1 MKRELWKRLIGTGL
15 CCCMTA
21 GLLAGCGTPK
31 EDGAGASGTG
41 DAAGAGAEASGTE
54 AGGASG
60 ESGAASGDVETVTMY
75 QMQFNQNKEEAIA
88 RIENEMNKI
97 LGERYGVNID
107 LVMLSISDFATQT
120 NLALASDEVDIVSTY
135 SGFNQVMNMADNN
148 QLISLDDYFANASEE
163 MKSQFTQDELDGM
176 TFHGS
181 LYALNRKYLVGGEMR
196 FAMNEEIA
204 NELGIDAGGIKT
216 WEDIDAVLYRVHE
229 AHPDIYT
236 LVPQNNNNMAQCSW
250 FYGDDLSAGNR
261 IVTLPSGSTDEI
273 TYMYE
278 NPKFVEWCTW
288 MHKWYQD
295 GLIMP
300 DVLSNTTSGLSYVTS
315 GKAFAFFKNGDI
327 YAPSEG
333 TVEAHPVLSD
343 PRVLASG
350 YTNVGYSISTNSKH
364 KDAAWKVLEALYTD
378 PDIANMIAYGIEG
391 TDYVLNDDGTVRY
404 PDGID
409 SSNAEYCGVSEPFI
423 WPNYTIMY
431 PTEEQGAD
439 YVQKVEE
446 YNANAT
452 PSAATGFLW
461 DTTEFTDQITA
472 CSNVNDKYFYSLICG
487 MVDPEE
493 MLPKALEEI
502 KAAGGEEIYNSIAE
516 QYQAFLDAKK

>member
-1 MKRELWKRLIGTGL
+1 MSLSGKYHKRMTKRRKSMKRELWKRLIGTGL

-204 NELGIDAGGIKT
+204 NELGIDAGGIRPGRILMPCCIGCMKR
-216 WEDIDAVLYRVHE
+216 IR
-229 AHPDIYT
+229 I
-236 LVPQNNNNMAQCSW
+236 SIRW
-250 FYGDDLSAGNR
+250 FRRTIIIWLSAA
-261 IVTLPSGSTDEI
+261 GS
-273 TYMYE
+273 M
-278 NPKFVEWCTW
+278 
-288 MHKWYQD
+288 
-295 GLIMP
+295 
-300 DVLSNTTSGLSYVTS
+300 
-315 GKAFAFFKNGDI
+315 
-327 YAPSEG
+327 
-333 TVEAHPVLSD
+333 
-343 PRVLASG
+343 
-350 YTNVGYSISTNSKH
+350 
-364 KDAAWKVLEALYTD
+364 
-378 PDIANMIAYGIEG
+378 
-391 TDYVLNDDGTVRY
+391 
-404 PDGID
+404 
-409 SSNAEYCGVSEPFI
+409 
-423 WPNYTIMY
+423 
-431 PTEEQGAD
+431 
-439 YVQKVEE
+439 
-446 YNANAT
+446 
-452 PSAATGFLW
+452 
-461 DTTEFTDQITA
+461 
-472 CSNVNDKYFYSLICG
+472 
-487 MVDPEE
+487 E
-493 MLPKALEEI
+493 MT
-502 KAAGGEEIYNSIAE
+502 
-516 QYQAFLDAKK
+516 